1 MARKSKY
8 ETNVKPELFKIKMWA
23 RNGLSD
29 EQIAKNLNISLS
41 TYYDYKNKF
50 SEFSEALR
58 DGKEISDY
66 EVENALYKKATGH
79 QIKETVIT
87 KNTEGETVTVK
98 EIIKEISP
106 DINAIMFW
114 LRNRQPDIW
123 RKEPTTSID
132 SLRKL
137 DEIIASIDE
146 AAKQ

>member
-146 AAKQ
+146 AAKR

>member
-41 TYYDYKNKF
+41 TYYEYKNKF
-50 SEFSEALR
+50 PEFSEALR

-87 KNTEGETVTVK
+87 KNAEGKTVSIK

-114 LRNRQPDIW
+114 LRNRQPDTW
-123 RKEPTTSID
+123 RKEPAASAN
-132 SLRKL
+132 SLSKL
-137 DEIIASIDE
+137 DLIIASIDE